1 MHAYQFDPET
11 ATFIVECSEAT
22 WRRFGFDQ
30 LSQDETIA
38 TCERVFARYL
48 DGNRLMTNARHLRGS
63 AWLIWGQALFV
74 ASGLI
79 WLVILIPTQFLQA
92 RQARAFAEGGAI
104 PQSYWRHSRR
114 WVIWGTMQPSFL

>member
-1 MHAYQFDPET
+1 MAAVGH
-11 ATFIVECSEAT
+11 
-22 WRRFGFDQ
+22 
-30 LSQDETIA
+30 
-38 TCERVFARYL
+38 L
-48 DGNRLMTNARHLRGS
+48 DLRGS

-114 WVIWGTMQPSFL
+114 WVIWGTMQPSFLPPPSLSHLVSVCCGFSAASRRPTETIWSAPA